1 MLKRKDPEMNCTSY
15 FSRRCLSVV
24 AVFLLSLAALPAFSQ
39 VSVLTR
45 SYDNQRTGSNLS
57 ETVLNASNVSSSQ
70 FGKLFQLQVDDQV
83 YAGMLYVPT
92 LTVGGRMHTV
102 FYPTTVNNPVY
113 PSNPS
118 SPA

>member
-24 AVFLLSLAALPAFSQ
+24 SVFLLSLAALPAFSQ

-57 ETVLNASNVSSSQ
+57 ETTLNASTVNSTQ
-70 FGKLFQLQVDDQV
+70 FGKLFQLQVAHQV
-83 YAGMLYVPT
+83 YAGMRYVPP
-92 LTVGGRMHTV
+92 LTVNVSAHTAI
-102 FYPTTVNNPVY
+102 YAATVN
-113 PSNPS
+113 
-118 SPA
+118 